1 MLHWNLEDNEQCS
14 AKIGS
19 FSLILPFVSYQNAF
33 TESDNYCDMKLKKLG
48 SFSLILPFVSYQNVF
63 TQSDSYCDMKLKK
76 MYTIICYIE
85 I

>member
-1 MLHWNLEDNEQCS
+1 
-14 AKIGS
+14 
-19 FSLILPFVSYQNAF
+19 
-33 TESDNYCDMKLKKLG
+33 MKLKKLG